1 MDFMIIVY
9 FLALFLCLGALWLSG
24 DLSVRYSVETA
35 SKFNLSTLFIGF
47 VLIAVST
54 GLPELSVIISSLFL
68 NVHAISVGTILGSNV
83 CDISLVL
90 GLAVLF
96 GGTLYVKPRENF
108 DSIIMLLISAFA
120 MIIVFVLGTLTRI
133 TGVLLILLYAVSIW
147 WLWQNRTKKETEKE
161 EKIER
166 EIVEELDPPG
176 PKPFWETKTGVILKL
191 LGSVVLVLISS
202 ELSVRVAI
210 QLTKLL
216 NLSLSTVGAT
226 IFAVGTSLPELSLA
240 LNAAK
245 KKQYALAIGNSL
257 GSVLEQGTLL
267 LGLLAVF
274 SSKPIDIR
282 PLRSLL
288 PFMLASFGII
298 GFGMIKRKK
307 INRIEGV
314 LMLIVFV
321 SFLAYQFIWV
331 R

>member
-1 MDFMIIVY
+1 MYFMIIIY
-9 FLALFLCLGALWLSG
+9 FIALFLCLGALWWSG

-35 SKFNLSTLFIGF
+35 SKFEFTKLFIGF

-54 GLPELSVIISSLFL
+54 GLPELSVTISSLFL
-68 NVHAISVGTILGSNV
+68 DVPAISAGTILGSNV

-96 GGTLYVKPRENF
+96 GGTLYIKPKENF
-108 DSIIMLLISAFA
+108 DSLLMLLITTFA
-120 MIIVFVLGTLTRI
+120 MIIVFILGTLTRI
-133 TGVLLILLYAVSIW
+133 TGLLLILLYAVSIW
-147 WLWQNRTKKETEKE
+147 WLWQNRTQKEKEKE

-166 EIVEELDPPG
+166 KIVKELDPPG
-176 PKPFWETKTGVILKL
+176 PKLFWETKKGVLLKL

-202 ELSVRVAI
+202 EVAVQIAI

-216 NLSLSTVGAT
+216 NFSLSTVGAT

-245 KKQYALAIGNSL
+245 KKEYALAIGNSL

-267 LGLLAVF
+267 LGLLALF
-274 SSKPIDIR
+274 SRQPINIKP
-282 PLRSLL
+282 LMSLL

-298 GFGMIKRKK
+298 GFGMIHRKK

-314 LMLIVFV
+314 LMLIIYAA
-321 SFLAYQFIWV
+321 FLVYQFVWV